1 MEKKFNN
8 NGDPFAFRHGERQK
22 GRLKI
27 FLGILPG
34 VGKTSAMLR
43 AAQSEAANGRKVVIG
58 FVTWQTRP
66 DTVAL
71 MENLP
76 VIPPRIIENNG
87 ISSKEMDTDAILE
100 IRPDIVLI
108 ADPVH
113 TNVPGSRH
121 LKRHHDIQE
130 ILDNGID
137 VFTILN
143 VMQLESYVEFQYEV
157 LGFTLPTAPDDF
169 LGRADDVELVDVE
182 PDELLKR
189 QREGKIHI
197 PGISD
202 KVVENV
208 YQEEKIA
215 AIRKK
220 FFRMTVDREN
230 WYKQHVNPPSKIR
243 MRLLAPIWPDMVTM
257 EVIRRSRAMS
267 AAIDIDWVALYI
279 ETDRKL
285 TDREKV
291 QLEDN
296 IRYARQLGGT
306 LVTYTGNDPVEAIIE
321 VSHRERI
328 SHIVL
333 GKTNS
338 GRISGIHSRNYLKRL
353 LKYSGHF
360 NISIICGETPQ
371 DKKKY
376 LFNINKPLPGLSNWL
391 ITIIA
396 CLITGVLCTIL
407 DNKILNGAPP
417 YMALLLLFLLAGPMR
432 ANTGLVLA
440 AIALLAGIV
449 FIVPPVAA
457 FPINF
462 MQNTPMLLLFC
473 SITLLNG
480 FLAGRY
486 RTHERETFRREKQ
499 TNALFQL
506 TKKLSEANNIGE
518 VVATSMKNIRTYFDV
533 AVFFIFRNADYQ
545 LANFKYVPEG
555 LELPEKEIEAA
566 TWAFNHNKPTGRFTN
581 VMSLGTY
588 TFYPLTGKGLKIG
601 VLGTK
606 LDKPFS
612 GKDDISWEAFLSQ
625 ISQSLEHQYLEMTTR
640 RTDLL
645 SESDRLY
652 KTLFNSISHELRI
665 PIATIIGASDVIL
678 ESKPPEHIRTELF
691 GEILSASRR
700 LNRLVENLLNMS
712 RLESGRIAA
721 HPDWCDIRDLFNR
734 IAATLEEELR
744 PFRFEMSIPE
754 SMPLVRID
762 YGLMEQA
769 VFNLTYNATLY
780 APPGTDIEL
789 STCIDNDFLVIQ
801 VFDRGPGF
809 DPESLKHLFDKFW
822 RPKDGKTGGLG
833 LGLSIVKGFVEAHNG
848 VIYAQNREDSGAC
861 FTIMIYMEKLD
872 YEMDKGLWAE
882 KDNSIEN

>member
-1 MEKKFNN
+1 MEKDFNN
-8 NGDPFAFRHGERQK
+8 NGDPAAFRKREKQK

-43 AAQSEAANGRKVVIG
+43 TAQVEAANDRKIMIG
-58 FVTWQTRP
+58 FATWQTRP

-71 MENLP
+71 VGSLP
-76 VIPPRIIENNG
+76 VIPPRIMENNG
-87 ISSKEMDTDAILE
+87 GSSKEMNTDAILE
-100 IRPDIVLI
+100 IHPDVVLI
-108 ADPVH
+108 ADPSH

-121 LKRHHDIQE
+121 LKRYHDIQE
-130 ILDNGID
+130 ILDHGID
-137 VFTILN
+137 VFTTLN
-143 VMQLESYVEFQYEV
+143 VMQLESYLEFQYEIM
-157 LGFTLPTAPDDF
+157 GFAVPTVPDDF

-182 PDELLKR
+182 PDELIKR
-189 QREGKIHI
+189 QREGKIHV
-197 PGISD
+197 PGIPD
-202 KVVENV
+202 KVIENI
-208 YQEEKIA
+208 YQEEKIT

-230 WYKQHVNPPSKIR
+230 WYKQHVYPLPKIR
-243 MRLLAPIWPDMVTM
+243 MRLLAPIWPDTITT
-257 EVIRRSRAMS
+257 EVIRRSRAM
-267 AAIDIDWVALYI
+267 AVAIDTGWVALYI
-279 ETDRKL
+279 ETNRKL
-285 TDREKV
+285 TDREKT

-333 GKTNS
+333 GRTNS
-338 GRISGIHSRNYLKRL
+338 GWIAGTHRRNYLKRL
-353 LKYSGHF
+353 LKYGGRF
-360 NISIICGETPQ
+360 NISIICGETLQ
-371 DKKKY
+371 DKKKH
-376 LFNINKPLPGLSNWL
+376 LFNINKPIPGLSNRL
-391 ITIIA
+391 ITVVA
-396 CLITGVLCTIL
+396 SLITGVLCTVL
-407 DNKILNGAPP
+407 DNKILNDAPP
-417 YMALLLLFLLAGPMR
+417 YIALLLLFMLAGPMR
-432 ANTGLVLA
+432 ANSGLVA
-440 AIALLAGIV
+440 SAIALLTCIV
-449 FIVPPVAA
+449 LVVPPTAA

-462 MQNTPMLLLFC
+462 IQDIPMLLLFC
-473 SITLLNG
+473 TISLLNG
-480 FLAGRY
+480 FLTVRL
-486 RTHERETFRREKQ
+486 RTHEREAYRREKQ

-518 VVATSMKNIRTYFDV
+518 VVVTSMENIRTYFD
-533 AVFFIFRNADYQ
+533 ATVFFIFRDADYQ
-545 LANFKYVPEG
+545 LTNFKYAPEG
-555 LELPEKEIEAA
+555 LEMPEKEMEAA
-566 TWAFNHNKPTGRFTN
+566 SWAFDHHKPTGRFTD
-581 VMSLGTY
+581 VMSSGMY

-601 VLGTK
+601 VLVAK
-606 LDKPFS
+606 LDKSFS
-612 GKDDISWEAFLSQ
+612 AKDNISWDAFLSQ

-665 PIATIIGASDVIL
+665 PIATIIGASDMIL
-678 ESKPPEHIRTELF
+678 ESKPPEHIREELF
-691 GEILSASRR
+691 GEILSASQR

-712 RLESGRIAA
+712 RLESGRIAV

-734 IAATLEEELR
+734 IASTLEEELR
-744 PFRFEMSIPE
+744 PFHFEMSIPE

-789 STCIDNDFLVIQ
+789 NACFDNNFLVIQ

-809 DPESLKHLFDKFW
+809 DPDSLKHLFDKFW
-822 RPKDGKTGGLG
+822 RPKDGKSGGLG

-848 VIYAQNREDSGAC
+848 VIYAQNREDGGAC
-861 FTIMIYMEKLD
+861 FTIMIFMEKLD
-872 YEMDKGLWAE
+872 YETGKGLWAE
-882 KDNSIEN
+882 RELLNN